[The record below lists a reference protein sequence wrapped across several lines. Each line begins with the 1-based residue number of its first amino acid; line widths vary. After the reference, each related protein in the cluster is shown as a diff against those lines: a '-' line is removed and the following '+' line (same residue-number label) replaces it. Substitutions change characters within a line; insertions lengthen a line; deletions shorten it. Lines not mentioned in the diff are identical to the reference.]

1 MTLNRINWYTKWIAS
16 QYSVLFQD
24 ILFVYVV
31 LVKSVCTMCACNFSC
46 SFHLLVALLSLSLI
60 VFSHP
65 QSRSSIVGGE
75 DAKES
80 VWWWIA
86 AIVRNDDPTTI
97 YCGGTLV
104 ADTWVLTAAHCI
116 DTIHLY
122 GVTEVNDFN
131 IVKSVIHH
139 KYNDEDLSF
148 DIALVRLDRPVRVPG
163 VGPYPYLGDSKDN
176 YEGPCCVAG
185 WGQIT
190 ENDPLPVPRT
200 LQEVTVPIVPNDSC
214 KKSYPDLKPEMI
226 CAGKSGKDSCQ
237 GDSGGPLMCISKD
250 GSKEIWKLAGIVS
263 YGIGCGRAAFPGVYT
278 RVSSYRDFITIKI
291 SKDPSHPNNS
301 LFCLLN
307 SGKRFCSLMI
317 RTERL
322 RRSFSPQVI
331 RLLNQDNTQCL

>member
-1 MTLNRINWYTKWIAS
+1 MAG
-16 QYSVLFQD
+16 
-24 ILFVYVV
+24 
-31 LVKSVCTMCACNFSC
+31 
-46 SFHLLVALLSLSLI
+46 LLLLSAILLLDATV

-116 DTIHLY
+116 DTRISQYSVLL
-122 GVTEVNDFN
+122 GVHRLTEDVTAEKKFN

-278 RVSSYRDFITIKI
+278 RVSSYRDFISNNIKGFR
-291 SKDPSHPNNS
+291 K
-301 LFCLLN
+301 
-307 SGKRFCSLMI
+307 GI
-317 RTERL
+317 RKSRKA
-322 RRSFSPQVI
+322 
-331 RLLNQDNTQCL
+331 